1 MVKSTRLWSWLLAGV
16 LLLLWETM
24 AVVQGWSLLVL
35 PPPTRIA
42 QSLWQGLVSGFLWP
56 HVGVT
61 VFEMLAGLVLGCVL
75 GLVGGIALG
84 ELPRWRAVL
93 MPYVVVSQVVPK
105 LALVPLLIMWLG
117 FGWWPTVVVTALI
130 CFFPLLENTVTALQQ
145 VDAHQLDL
153 FRLLRASRWQT
164 LWRLKLPAGLPTIL
178 AGFRVAV
185 VLSLVGAV
193 VGEFMGASKGL
204 GALII
209 AAQGSMDTPLM
220 FAVLVL
226 ITLLGWGLYRAAVAC
241 ESWLLRRLALPALA
255 TAQDVPATGL
265 NGFLKD

>member
-1 MVKSTRLWSWLLAGV
+1 MLNSTRGGSLLLAAV
-16 LLLLWETM
+16 LLAMWEGL

-35 PPPTRIA
+35 PPPSKIA
-42 QSLWQGLVSGFLWP
+42 QSLWQGLVSGFLWV
-56 HVGVT
+56 HMGIT
-61 VFEMLAGLVLGCVL
+61 LFEMLAGLLLGCAL
-75 GLVGGIALG
+75 GLLGGVTLA
-84 ELPRWRAVL
+84 EFPRWRSVL

-105 LALVPLLIMWLG
+105 LALVPLFIMWLG

-130 CFFPLLENTVTALQQ
+130 CFFPLLENTITALQQ
-145 VDAHQLDL
+145 VDTQQLEL

-178 AGFRVAV
+178 AGFRVAL

-193 VGEFMGASKGL
+193 VGEFMGAGKGL

-220 FAVLVL
+220 FAVLVV
-226 ITLLGWGLYRAAVAC
+226 ITLMGWGLYQCAVWA
-241 ESWLLRRLALPALA
+241 EARLLSRLTLA
-255 TAQDVPATGL
+255 TRSTPVNLSQ
-265 NGFLKD
+265 

>member
-1 MVKSTRLWSWLLAGV
+1 MNRTRGLSVALAVALLGV
-16 LLLLWETM
+16 WEWM
-24 AVVQGWSLLVL
+24 FVVQGWSMLVL
-35 PPPTRIA
+35 PPPSRIA
-42 QSLWQGLVSGFLWP
+42 QSLWQGLNSGFLWP
-56 HVGVT
+56 HIGIT
-61 VFEMLAGLVLGCVL
+61 LFEMLAGLVLGCVL

-84 ELPRWRAVL
+84 ECPRWRAVL

-105 LALVPLLIMWLG
+105 LALVPLFIMWLG

-130 CFFPLLENTVTALQQ
+130 CFFPLLENTITALQH
-145 VDAHQLDL
+145 VDAQQLEL

-164 LWRLKLPAGLPTIL
+164 LWRLKLPAGLPAIL
-178 AGFRVAV
+178 AGLRVSV

-193 VGEFMGASKGL
+193 VGEFMGAGKGL

-226 ITLLGWGLYRAAVAC
+226 ITLMGWGLYQVAVQV
-241 ESWLLRRLALPALA
+241 EDLLLRRLALTSHHTPL
-255 TAQDVPATGL
+255 DH
-265 NGFLKD
+265 